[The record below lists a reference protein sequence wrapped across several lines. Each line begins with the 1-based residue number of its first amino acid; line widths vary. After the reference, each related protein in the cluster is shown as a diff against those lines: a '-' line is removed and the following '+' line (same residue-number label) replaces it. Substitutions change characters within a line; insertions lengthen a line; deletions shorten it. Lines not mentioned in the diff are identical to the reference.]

1 MEQYEK
7 SLRVMQNEG
16 KNFSQQEIDE
26 AASALN
32 AAINSMR
39 PGNLPELEDLE
50 TLQEL
55 LSQAQKLKPNE
66 RLAQNI
72 EYAQMVVKYVSDG
85 SGTRDMILEAEKRLR
100 MVLKK

>member
-1 MEQYEK
+1 M
-7 SLRVMQNEG
+7 LQNEG
-16 KNFSQQEIDE
+16 KNFSQQDIDE

-50 TLQEL
+50 TLLEL
-55 LSQAQKLKPNE
+55 LSQAQKLSPNE

-85 SGTRDMILEAEKRLR
+85 SGTRDMILEAENRLQ